1 MELRDVDLLMF
12 QFILLCAIYGAGFFH
27 GYDHRRAEANDG

>member
-1 MELRDVDLLMF
+1 MEFRDVDEFMF
-12 QFILLCAIYGAGFFH
+12 QLIFLCFIYGAGFFH